1 MDGFQPNSKAR
12 RIRQNEAA
20 RNQAEGSSFHHPSA
34 SYPEPLTVDMHII
47 SYYTQLNYIVCL
59 PLSILYVI

>member
-47 SYYTQLNYIVCL
+47 YT
-59 PLSILYVI
+59 